1 MFKSIYKKL
10 NADFDFLNDYGFIYR
25 YDIKHFEVP
34 SILYGK
40 NELKIEV
47 GFNYIEDRFYVNIIK
62 NNDHRNMI
70 NLLDNVALPG
80 KTYKEQVN
88 IVKEYLR
95 GYLDKNG
102 LSLN

>member
-10 NADFDFLNDYGFIYR
+10 KEDFDFLNNYGFIYM
-25 YDIKHFEVP
+25 YDAKHFEVP
-34 SILYGK
+34 SILYAK

-47 GFNYIEDRFYVNIIK
+47 GFNYREDRFYINITK
-62 NNDHRNMI
+62 NNDYRNMI
-70 NLLDNVALPG
+70 NLLDDVALPE

-95 GYLDKNG
+95 RYLEGANKDD
-102 LSLN
+102 

>member
-10 NADFDFLNDYGFIYR
+10 KEDFDFLNNYGFIYR
-25 YDIKHFEVP
+25 YDAKHFEVP
-34 SILYGK
+34 SILYAK

-47 GFNYIEDRFYVNIIK
+47 GFNYREDRFYINITK
-62 NNDHRNMI
+62 NNDYRNMI
-70 NLLDNVALPG
+70 NLLDDVALPG

-95 GYLDKNG
+95 RYLEGANKDD
-102 LSLN
+102 

>member
-1 MFKSIYKKL
+1 MFKSIYMKL
-10 NADFDFLNDYGFIYR
+10 KEDFDFMNDYGFIYKF
-25 YDIKHFEVP
+25 DLKHFEVP
-34 SILYGK
+34 SILYAK

-47 GFNYIEDRFYVNIIK
+47 GFNYREDRFYINIIK

-95 GYLDKNG
+95 SYLEGSGKDD
-102 LSLN
+102 

>member
-10 NADFDFLNDYGFIYR
+10 KEDFDFLNNYGFIYR
-25 YDIKHFEVP
+25 YDAKHFEVP
-34 SILYGK
+34 SILYAK

-47 GFNYIEDRFYVNIIK
+47 GFNYREDRFYINITK
-62 NNDHRNMI
+62 NNNYRNII
-70 NLLDNVALPG
+70 NLLDDVALPG

-95 GYLDKNG
+95 RYLEGANKDD
-102 LSLN
+102 